1 MLHILERN
9 YEQSP
14 AEVEKEFPNSR
25 LLMGLKEGG
34 SNNGKLLAV
43 CDSIES
49 ISEFREYIRSCV
61 KYDHIYVFGFF
72 DEEISDDVDY

>member
-34 SNNGKLLAV
+34 SNNGKLLQL
-43 CDSIES
+43 C
-49 ISEFREYIRSCV
+49 
-61 KYDHIYVFGFF
+61 
-72 DEEISDDVDY
+72 